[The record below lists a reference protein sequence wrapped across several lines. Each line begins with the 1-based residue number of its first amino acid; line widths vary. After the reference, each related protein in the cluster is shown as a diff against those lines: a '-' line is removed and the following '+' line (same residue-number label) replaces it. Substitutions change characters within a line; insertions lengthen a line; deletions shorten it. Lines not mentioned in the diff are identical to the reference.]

1 MKKTD
6 NAILKF
12 FIKHVDLQIFN
23 IFLKKTF
30 IASFLFAFGF
40 GIFFIYQETK
50 QCQIK
55 GNFNLNPLYTPA
67 KILTNEFFLIRS
79 VTKGFPAIQ
88 WYKNNFEVTGPAEKN
103 GKNFCQDTIIKFSE
117 KLEKE
122 YIIVVKNSM
131 AIYDEINLDYEQVYT
146 DGTRD
151 FFEKKIQQKQLRDID
166 RKIAL
171 RQVQRLISN
180 PDKYTLDWSVIEPV
194 NLKNIAKQLILFLI
208 YSIIFAILFT
218 TTVDLLLLIRTY
230 NK

>member
-1 MKKTD
+1 
-6 NAILKF
+6 
-12 FIKHVDLQIFN
+12 
-23 IFLKKTF
+23 
-30 IASFLFAFGF
+30 
-40 GIFFIYQETK
+40 
-50 QCQIK
+50 
-55 GNFNLNPLYTPA
+55 
-67 KILTNEFFLIRS
+67 
-79 VTKGFPAIQ
+79 
-88 WYKNNFEVTGPAEKN
+88 
-103 GKNFCQDTIIKFSE
+103 
-117 KLEKE
+117 
-122 YIIVVKNSM
+122 M

-166 RKIAL
+166 RKMAL
-171 RQVQRLISN
+171 RQVERLISN